1 MQTLTGSSSQHSYF
15 GGTTSCTSSASLF
28 ARYILDKIPRKKGVD
43 KICEAGANLWLRWKK
58 EEDIPHSNFQTWI
71 DVQKTYPQLF
81 KDTKL
86 IHETNGFMGNEP
98 QEKNDFLLSSFG
110 QCLQILSEGTR
121 SAVLTSNNSSY
132 GFGFRPNKFYFFD
145 SHGCEETNQNAYLIR
160 LDSMDELKN
169 FILEHFEPK
178 QEFSMAI
185 FEKVSEE
192 KGDVQG

>member
-98 QEKNDFLLSSFG
+98 QEKNDDDG
-110 QCLQILSEGTR
+110 GTQ
-121 SAVLTSNNSSY
+121 AVAGTPKKKN
-132 GFGFRPNKFYFFD
+132 D
-145 SHGCEETNQNAYLIR
+145 ADGCGEE
-160 LDSMDELKN
+160 
-169 FILEHFEPK
+169 EP
-178 QEFSMAI
+178 QL
-185 FEKVSEE
+185 
-192 KGDVQG
+192 